1 MRWKVTSGKRQ
12 EHARGDRKIG
22 EKRKG
27 WRKSLLTDRGDRNS
41 PFHQAGTEG
50 TVYTPTWFTWQK
62 PPKAGREAWI
72 NETWSSENKEPVGN
86 EAEWGQE
93 NNQNQKEQKTVFS
106 AARRICKV
114 QTLLL
119 RVRLPSLDLTRLFLS
134 TVQCFHIRWAEA
146 ATHVQTNRCLIH
158 WFCRTGWCWA
168 PVNISE
174 KIKPATDW
182 K

>member
-1 MRWKVTSGKRQ
+1 MPEETENLGKKERDEENLSWQ
-12 EHARGDRKIG
+12 
-22 EKRKG
+22 
-27 WRKSLLTDRGDRNS
+27 
-41 PFHQAGTEG
+41 TEG
-50 TVYTPTWFTWQK
+50 TEIAPFIRQGQKALYTFQPDSHVHRSRHDSQE

-72 NETWSSENKEPVGN
+72 NEIWSSENKEPVGN
-86 EAEWGQE
+86 ETEWGQE

-146 ATHVQTNRCLIH
+146 ATHVQTNCCLSH